1 MIVTCLNFY
10 SGFLMA
16 LPSHGETASQAMAS
30 SATTGG
36 SAGQPFLLISNLVKE
51 FGDVRAV
58 DNVSIAINK
67 GEIFALLG
75 SSGCGKSTLLRML
88 AGFEL
93 PTSGQ
98 ILLDGKDIVGV
109 PPYHRPINMMFQ
121 SYALFPH
128 LSVWDNIAF
137 GLRRDGLP
145 KKEIVAR
152 VEDMLALVQLSAYG
166 KRKPHQLSGG
176 QQQRVALARSLA
188 KRPQLLLLD
197 EPLAALDKKLRER
210 TQLELVNIIEKV
222 GVTCV
227 MVTHDQEEAM
237 TMASRIAV
245 MSEGIIRQTGNPHEI
260 YETPNCRFVADFIG
274 SVNMF
279 AGHVIEDEPDHV
291 IVNSP
296 ECQHY
301 IGHGISG
308 TVGMA
313 VSIAV
318 RPEKM
323 TISVEAPEQT
333 HNVVFGEIIELAY
346 LGSYTVYH
354 LKLASGMEVKATVS
368 NTVRHG
374 AFHPQWGDKVYASW
388 SDISMVV
395 LTQ

>member
-1 MIVTCLNFY
+1 M
-10 SGFLMA
+10 
-16 LPSHGETASQAMAS
+16 
-30 SATTGG
+30 
-36 SAGQPFLLISNLVKE
+36 KE

-58 DNVSIAINK
+58 DNVSIAIDK

-88 AGFEL
+88 AGFES

-109 PPYHRPINMMFQ
+109 APYHRPINMMFQ

-137 GLRRDGLP
+137 GLRRDGMP
-145 KKEIVAR
+145 RDEIAAR
-152 VEDMLALVQLSAYG
+152 VEKMLALVQLSAFG

-210 TQLELVNIIEKV
+210 TQLELVNIIEQV

-245 MSEGIIRQTGNPHEI
+245 MSEGVIRQTGRPNDI

-279 AGHVIEDEPDHV
+279 SGTVTVDEPDHV
-291 IVNSP
+291 IIDSP

-301 IGHGISG
+301 VAHGITG
-308 TVGMA
+308 TIDMP

-318 RPEKM
+318 RPEKI
-323 TISVEAPEQT
+323 TISAEAPEQS
-333 HNVVFGEIIELAY
+333 HNLVFGEIVEMAY

-354 LKLASGMEVKATVS
+354 LKLASGMLLKATIS
-368 NTVRHG
+368 NTLRHG
-374 AFHPQWGDKVYASW
+374 AFDPKWGDQVYASW